1 MLKFGK
7 YHGCGNDF
15 VIVDFDEKADYPTLA
30 QKLCNR
36 KTGIGADGLIAVKQN
51 PLEMVF
57 YNMDGSRAPMCGNGI
72 RCFARYCFEHGIVKD
87 KIFDVVTLAGV
98 MKIEIA
104 DEKNFLI
111 KVNMGKPIFGG
122 ESIDATDSENFFGR
136 EIEVCGEKIKIYS
149 FFMGTVHTVVFVKDL
164 SEATTEKGDAICNHK
179 LFAHKTNVNFV
190 KVVDEKN
197 FIVRTYE
204 RGVGWTCA
212 CGTGCCA
219 SYVAGKKL
227 GICFDYVNAHLEY
240 GTLKIEENENI
251 FMTGPACRV
260 FEGITEV

>member
-1 MLKFGK
+1 
-7 YHGCGNDF
+7 
-15 VIVDFDEKADYPTLA
+15 
-30 QKLCNR
+30 
-36 KTGIGADGLIAVKQN
+36 
-51 PLEMVF
+51 
-57 YNMDGSRAPMCGNGI
+57 
-72 RCFARYCFEHGIVKD
+72 
-87 KIFDVVTLAGV
+87 
-98 MKIEIA
+98 
-104 DEKNFLI
+104 
-111 KVNMGKPIFGG
+111 
-122 ESIDATDSENFFGR
+122 
-136 EIEVCGEKIKIYS
+136 
-149 FFMGTVHTVVFVKDL
+149 MGTVHTVVFVKDL
-164 SEATTEKGDAICNHK
+164 REATTEKGDAICNHK

-260 FEGITEV
+260 FEGNAEV